1 MSFRKDF
8 AWGAATAAYQIE
20 GAAYEDGRGES
31 VWMCIAMTR
40 VRTLKENRIF

>member
-8 AWGAATAAYQIE
+8 VWGAATAVTRLKEPLMRTAE
-20 GAAYEDGRGES
+20 ENPF
-31 VWMCIAMTR
+31 WMCIAMTR